1 MTHTEL
7 EVSDL
12 PDGVVVRESA
22 RRRRT
27 ISVHREGGLTVVVVP
42 PRMSHTQI
50 RRHAKELHERIT
62 RRSRRTPQSDEALL
76 ARAEAL
82 RTALLPEAPAPA
94 SIRFSSRQRK
104 RWGSCQTAD
113 RTILISARMIGMPD
127 YVLDS
132 VIFHE
137 LVHLLVPGHGPEF
150 TRYLDRYA
158 DRHRADAYLDGVIF
172 AQEEFGRDEHP
183 DHAQEGDTANG
194 DPGHAARGRADG
206 HSAGVANRGTIGET
220 SDGIHQHLGDA
231 VT

>member
-1 MTHTEL
+1 MTQTEL

-12 PDGVVVRESA
+12 PDGVVVRESS

-62 RRSRRTPQSDEALL
+62 RRSRRTPRSDAELL
-76 ARAEAL
+76 KRAEAL
-82 RTALLPEAPAPA
+82 RRALLPEAPAPA

-104 RWGSCQTAD
+104 RWGSCQTVD
-113 RTILISARMIGMPD
+113 RTILISDRIIGMPD

-150 TRYLDRYA
+150 NRYLDRYA
-158 DRHRADAYLDGVIF
+158 DRHRADAYLDGVVF
-172 AQEEFGRDEHP
+172 AQEEFGR
-183 DHAQEGDTANG
+183 
-194 DPGHAARGRADG
+194 ADG
-206 HSAGVANRGTIGET
+206 TEQPADRPDEDGV
-220 SDGIHQHLGDA
+220 H
-231 VT
+231 